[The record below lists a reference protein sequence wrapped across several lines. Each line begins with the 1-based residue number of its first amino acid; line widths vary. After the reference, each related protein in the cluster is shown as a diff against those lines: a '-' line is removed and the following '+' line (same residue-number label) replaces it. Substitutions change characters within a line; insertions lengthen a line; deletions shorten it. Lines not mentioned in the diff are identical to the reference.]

1 MQKNY
6 PQKFDISRAGFL
18 SGLGVPR
25 VRALKNTADTKA
37 DYSVLTIPVSP
48 VASTVYSVTD
58 TAGNTAT
65 YTTDA
70 SPTQSELALGM
81 LDALRN
87 SPIYD
92 LATPKLV
99 GNVLT
104 VTSRSEIDAFSLS
117 GTAAFS
123 IAVFNFG
130 AITPSVP
137 FGVLVARRSTDAD
150 DEARL
155 PGLSTDKIVGVAM
168 STYAIEK
175 TAIGQSAQVAYP
187 ANEAMDVLDR
197 CNALDGIWVRC
208 AESDLTIS
216 EPLFVKVGGVTAG
229 YLTRSA
235 AGNIA
240 LTSASLVKGTVTN
253 SDNSLMVL
261 LSINLS

>member
-37 DYSVLTIPVSP
+37 DYSVLTIPAAP
-48 VASTVYSVTD
+48 TASTVYSVTD
-58 TAGNTAT
+58 PSGNVTS

-70 SPTQSELALGM
+70 TPTQSGLALGM

-87 SPIYD
+87 SPTYD

-99 GNVLT
+99 NNVLT
-104 VTSRSEIDAFSLS
+104 VTSRSEIDVFQLV
-117 GTAAFS
+117 GHAAFG
-123 IAVFNFG
+123 ITTFNFG

-137 FGVLVARRSTDAD
+137 FGVLVAHRSTDAD

-155 PGLSTDKIVGVAM
+155 PGLATDKIVGVAM
-168 STYAIEK
+168 STHAIEK
-175 TAIGQSAQVAYP
+175 TAIGQGAQVAYP

-208 AESDLTIS
+208 VESDLSIS
-216 EPLFVKVGGVTAG
+216 EPLFVKVGGAMAG

-240 LTSASLVKGTVTN
+240 LTNASLVKGTVTN

-261 LSINLS
+261 LSINLF